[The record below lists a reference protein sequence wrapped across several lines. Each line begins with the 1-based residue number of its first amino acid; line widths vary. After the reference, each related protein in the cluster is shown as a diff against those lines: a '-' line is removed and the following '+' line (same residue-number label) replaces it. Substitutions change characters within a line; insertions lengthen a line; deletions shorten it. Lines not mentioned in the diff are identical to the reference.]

1 VIGVALKSLWGRK
14 LRTVLTALSIV
25 LGTTMIAGTFVIKDQ
40 ITNAFGDIFQT
51 GLEKTDVVLS
61 KKTAFTSD
69 NAQAG
74 PLPASDIAAAAAVP
88 GVAKAEGQIQATG
101 ALVVGGKYTGST
113 GGAPSLVLSALSD
126 TFTPYN
132 YLAGRAPEQSGDV
145 IVNQKL
151 ASDKHLEV
159 GQRALLATEVGT
171 KPVTVVG
178 IFKYG
183 NVSSIGGATIVGTTF
198 KDAQAWFNRTDLT
211 SVVYL
216 KADAGVSPQEL
227 KKRVVAALPND
238 VKVQTG
244 AESAKEQ
251 TNQVAGGITGF
262 LTPLLLA
269 FAGTAVLVGAFII
282 FNTFSI
288 TVAQRTRE
296 FAILRTL
303 GASRRQVLRSVLLEA
318 TLIGLLA
325 SALGIVLGIGFAK
338 LLGLLFDAA
347 GFGLPKAPIRIDVL
361 TVVLLPVVVGTLTSL
376 LSAIAPAFRAT
387 RVPPIAA
394 LREGAELPP
403 SAVARHATPIS
414 ALILAAGLGEIV
426 DGIFDDGSV
435 LGAVS
440 GLSKTASILL
450 SMGLGAV
457 LCFVSVA
464 MLSKHI
470 VRPLAGVIGLL
481 LGWLIAFLD
490 WIGAILMAV
499 PRVGRPI
506 GKGWYLVRRGL
517 SFLLACA
524 LFVVPGAAVA
534 GILLLVAKPLA
545 IAAIVVTVPIAIA
558 AVARV
563 WLSTPSEWPPEPT
576 VAAAGSYRFDFWRV
590 IRRYVALILAPAAV
604 VLIGREVV
612 ANTIFS
618 VGGNIPDP
626 FGTGVQ
632 VLGAVLGISVVVTA
646 LAMIVLAWRAG
657 KAVWPPRAPSRQTGR
672 LARENTIRNPARTA
686 TTASA
691 LMIGVG
697 LVVFVAVFVNGFKDS
712 FLGALDHSVT
722 SDLIVQSDNGSTIP
736 REAVAAA
743 GAVPD
748 VQVASGIQFTEA
760 KIGHGGTDT
769 VNGID
774 PTTIAQLYHFNW
786 QKGGSND
793 LLGRFS
799 GNEALIEEQFAKSH
813 HLSIGDRFQVTS
825 IEGNK
830 LSLEVIGQYKDPTL
844 MPGFTVPSITFD
856 GFTTQGDPG
865 VLLVSFRSGVDLAK
879 GKAAVAAALKKFPVA
894 TVRTN
899 AEYKKFTNDQVNMFL
914 SFLYVLLAMSL
925 IISLF
930 GIVNTLALSVFER
943 TREIG
948 MLRAVG
954 TTRRQLRRM
963 IRYEAV
969 ITSVIGGLLGIA
981 VGLAFGWILSRG
993 LADQGIVFSIPY
1005 SLLVVVLIGA
1015 AIAGVMSAILPA
1027 RRAARL
1033 DVLEALQYE

>member
-14 LRTVLTALSIV
+14 LRTFLTAFSIV

-74 PLPASDIAAAAAVP
+74 PLPASDIASAAAVP

-113 GGAPSLVLSALSD
+113 SGAPSLVLSALSD

-132 YLAGRAPEQSGDV
+132 YIAGRAPEQSGDV

-151 ASDKHLEV
+151 ASDKHLKV
-159 GQRALLATEVGT
+159 GQHALLATEVGT
-171 KPVTVVG
+171 KPVTIVG

-198 KDAQAWFNRTDLT
+198 KDAQAWFDRTDLT

-216 KADAGVSPQEL
+216 KADSGVTPQEL
-227 KKRVVAALPND
+227 KKRVAAALPND

-251 TNQVAGGITGF
+251 TDQVAGGITGF

-288 TVAQRTRE
+288 TVAHRTRE

-347 GFGLPKAPIRIDVL
+347 GFGLPKAPIRVDVL
-361 TVVLLPVVVGTLTSL
+361 TVVLLPIAVGTLTSL

-414 ALILAAGLGEIV
+414 ALILAAGLGGIV

-457 LCFVSVA
+457 LCFLSVA
-464 MLSKHI
+464 LLSKHV
-470 VRPLAGVIGLL
+470 VRPLARLMGTPLEWGVFVGQEIAQGLQRVPGVL
-481 LGWLIAFLD
+481 WFLRLF
-490 WIGAILMAV
+490 AIVRRAV
-499 PRVGRPI
+499 FQPRVVVI
-506 GKGWYLVRRGL
+506 
-517 SFLLACA
+517 LLALVLVTLSA
-524 LFVVPGAAVA
+524 LWIASGNAIAGAMLLAVSVGGAAE
-534 GILLLVAKPLA
+534 ILRRIWRKPRLD
-545 IAAIVVTVPIAIA
+545 
-558 AVARV
+558 
-563 WLSTPSEWPPEPT
+563 LEWPPEAPT
-576 VAAAGSYRFDFWRV
+576 
-590 IRRYVALILAPAAV
+590 
-604 VLIGREVV
+604 
-612 ANTIFS
+612 
-618 VGGNIPDP
+618 
-626 FGTGVQ
+626 
-632 VLGAVLGISVVVTA
+632 
-646 LAMIVLAWRAG
+646 
-657 KAVWPPRAPSRQTGR
+657 RQTGR
-672 LARENTIRNPARTA
+672 LARENTIRNTARTA

-722 SDLIVQSDNGSTIP
+722 SDLIVQSDNFNSIP
-736 REAVAAA
+736 REAVTAA
-743 GAVPD
+743 GAVRD

-769 VNGID
+769 INGVD
-774 PTTIAQLYHFNW
+774 PTTIAQVYSFNW
-786 QKGGSND
+786 QNGGSND

-813 HLSIGDRFQVTS
+813 HLSTGDHFQVTS
-825 IEGNK
+825 IEGNR
-830 LSLEVIGQYKDPTL
+830 LDLAVIGQYKDPTL

-865 VLLVSFRSGVDLAK
+865 VLLVSFRPGVDPAQ

-899 AEYKKFTNDQVNMFL
+899 AEYKKYTEDQVNGFL
-914 SFLYVLLAMSL
+914 SFLYVLLTMSL

-1005 SLLVVVLIGA
+1005 GLLVVVLIGA

>member
-1 VIGVALKSLWGRK
+1 MISVTLKSLWGRK
-14 LRTVLTALSIV
+14 LRTFLTAFSIV

-69 NAQAG
+69 NGAVAG
-74 PLPASDIAAAAAVP
+74 PLPASDIASAAAVP

-113 GGAPSLVLSALSD
+113 SGAPSLVLSALSD

-132 YLAGRAPEQSGDV
+132 YIAGRPPEQSGEV
-145 IVNQKL
+145 IVNQQL
-151 ASDKHLEV
+151 AGDKHLKV
-159 GQRALLATEVGT
+159 GQDALLATEVGT
-171 KPVTVVG
+171 KPVTIVG

-198 KDAQAWFNRTDLT
+198 EDAQAWFNRTDLT
-211 SVVYL
+211 SIVYL
-216 KADAGVSPQEL
+216 KADSGVTPQEL
-227 KKRVVAALPND
+227 KKRVAAALPND

-251 TNQVAGGITGF
+251 TDQVAGGITGF

-288 TVAQRTRE
+288 TVAHRTRE

-325 SALGIVLGIGFAK
+325 SVLGIVLGIGFAK

-347 GFGLPKAPIRIDVL
+347 GFGLPKAPIRVDVL
-361 TVVLLPVVVGTLTSL
+361 TVVLLPIAVGTVTSL

-414 ALILAAGLGEIV
+414 ALILAAGLGGIV

-440 GLSKTASILL
+440 GFSKTASILL

-457 LCFVSVA
+457 LCFLSVA
-464 MLSKHI
+464 LLSKHV
-470 VRPLAGVIGLL
+470 VRPLARLMGTPLEWGVFVGQQIAQGLQRVPGVL
-481 LGWLIAFLD
+481 WFLRLFSIARR
-490 WIGAILMAV
+490 AV
-499 PRVGRPI
+499 FQPRVVVI
-506 GKGWYLVRRGL
+506 VLALVLAML
-517 SFLLACA
+517 SALWIASGNAIAGAVLLAISVGGA
-524 LFVVPGAAVA
+524 VV
-534 GILLLVAKPLA
+534 ILWRIWRKPRLE
-545 IAAIVVTVPIAIA
+545 
-558 AVARV
+558 
-563 WLSTPSEWPPEPT
+563 LEWPPEPPT
-576 VAAAGSYRFDFWRV
+576 
-590 IRRYVALILAPAAV
+590 
-604 VLIGREVV
+604 RE
-612 ANTIFS
+612 
-618 VGGNIPDP
+618 
-626 FGTGVQ
+626 
-632 VLGAVLGISVVVTA
+632 
-646 LAMIVLAWRAG
+646 
-657 KAVWPPRAPSRQTGR
+657 TGR
-672 LARENTIRNPARTA
+672 LARENTTRNTARTA

-712 FLGALDHSVT
+712 FLGALDRSVT
-722 SDLIVQSDNGSTIP
+722 SDLIVQPDGFGGGMP
-736 REAVAAA
+736 REVIPVA

-748 VQVASGIQFTEA
+748 VQVSAGIQITDA
-760 KIGHGGTDT
+760 KIGHGGIDA

-774 PTTIAQLYHFNW
+774 PTTFAQVYNFTW
-786 QKGGSND
+786 QKGGSNN

-799 GNEALIEEQFAKSH
+799 GDEALIEEQFAKSH
-813 HLSIGDRFQVTS
+813 HLEIGDRFQVTS
-825 IEGNK
+825 IEGTT

-844 MPGFTVPSITFD
+844 MTGFTVPSITFNR
-856 GFTTQGDPG
+856 FTTNDDPG
-865 VLLVSFRSGVDLAK
+865 VLLVKFKQGVDIQQ
-879 GKAAVAAALKKFPVA
+879 GKAEVAAALKPFPVA
-894 TVRTN
+894 KVRTN
-899 AEYKKFTNDQVNMFL
+899 AEYKSYTESQVNGFL

-948 MLRAVG
+948 MLRAIG

-1005 SLLVVVLIGA
+1005 SLLIVVLIGA